1 MTTITLTI
9 YHIYVH
15 ELVTEAP
22 QVATLGDLMCG
33 RCGGSGY
40 WHVGLT
46 ACPWSKD
53 YKIR

>member
-1 MTTITLTI
+1 MTTITLNI

-15 ELVTEAP
+15 ELVTEAL
-22 QVATLGDLMCG
+22 QVAALGDLMCG

-40 WHVGLT
+40 QHVGLV
-46 ACPWSKD
+46 ARPWSKD